1 MRSLIRGGDAP
12 GWLLRRPVA
21 HRGLHDELRPENSL
35 AAFDAAAAAGY
46 PIELDVHRTRDDGV
60 VVFHDETLERMTG
73 RPGAVRDCTLDDLTC
88 LQLAS
93 CDERVPSL
101 DQVLECVADRVPV
114 VVELKAESPI
124 GRLEQGVLDVLRRW
138 PGRYVVQSFN
148 PRSLHWLRQHAPD
161 LPRGMLAG
169 RTRDWEMKPHEKP
182 IVQHLLAAP
191 WVRPHYVGYELA
203 SLREPAPRLLRRLG
217 IPLLAWTIKDESG
230 LTRGRALADNVIFEG
245 VRP

>member
-1 MRSLIRGGDAP
+1 M
-12 GWLLRRPVA
+12 
-21 HRGLHDELRPENSL
+21 
-35 AAFDAAAAAGY
+35 AAFDAAAQAGY

-73 RPGAVRDCTLDDLTC
+73 GPGAVRDCALEELTGLTLSDT
-88 LQLAS
+88 
-93 CDERVPSL
+93 DEHVPSL

-124 GRLEQGVLDVLRRW
+124 GRLEQGVLEVLRRW

-148 PRSLHWLRQHAPD
+148 PRSLYWLRQHAPD

-169 RTRDWEMKPHEKP
+169 RTRDWEMAPHEKP
-182 IVQHLLAAP
+182 IVQHLLGAP

-203 SLREPAPRLLRRLG
+203 SLPEPAPGLLRRLG
-217 IPLLAWTIKDESG
+217 IPLLAWTIRNDAD